1 MDGSP
6 NQEVN
11 LFQVQIYFSDRHAN
25 DLIIK
30 AQQLGTPHLYEII
43 INGQKKC
50 LELVSHFNRD
60 YPLMTESLRIMNN
73 RMVLLNPLVSV
84 THNIS
89 NLLPL

>member
-50 LELVSHFNRD
+50 
-60 YPLMTESLRIMNN
+60 
-73 RMVLLNPLVSV
+73 
-84 THNIS
+84 
-89 NLLPL
+89 